1 MPPAA
6 LNADC
11 PPTAESRQILLNRIA
26 SVLALTLLLA
36 GPAVAQDS
44 PGPRPLPMPP
54 AIPEAR
60 DVAFPGTMTLSVDA
74 TDLDRRIFR
83 VKQTIPVTKAGPM
96 VLLYPEWLP
105 GNHAP
110 RGQLEKIAGLVITAG
125 GKPVKWV
132 RDPVEVYAFH
142 VDVPEGTTALD
153 LSFEFLSA
161 TAPDQGRVVVTNEM
175 LNLQWN
181 STAFYPAGWYVSRI
195 PVEASVTLPDGWK
208 FGVALDVASQ
218 SGGKT
223 TFKPVSF
230 ETLVDSPMFAGRY
243 FRQVEL
249 DRGGR
254 SPVMLN
260 IVADRPEQL
269 DINAEQLA
277 LHRNLV
283 VQADRLFGPRPF
295 DRYDFLLALTDRMG
309 GIGLEHHRSSENS
322 RNPEYFT
329 GWSRMTSQRSLL
341 PHEYA
346 HTWNGKFRRPADM
359 WTPDYA
365 TPMRGSLLWVYEG
378 QTQYW
383 GYMLSARAGLW
394 TKQDAL
400 GALAE
405 VAATYQGRG
414 GRQWRDTTD
423 TTLDPVISARKPKG
437 WLSWQRNEDY
447 YSEGL
452 LVWLDVDTLIREK
465 TGGKKSLD
473 DFARVFF
480 GGVEGDYTPK
490 VYDFQEV
497 VATLNG
503 VVAHDWA
510 AFLNARLASA
520 EAAPLDGFTRGGYRL
535 VWDSAQSTYQKGSD
549 TLGKRTDLTWSI
561 GLALNA
567 TGTITGVQWDGPAF
581 KAGLTVSNQIIA
593 VNGETYSA
601 ERLKAVVDASA
612 RGEPIELI
620 IKANEKFRVV
630 KLDWSGGL
638 RYPRLE
644 RIPGT
649 PDRLGDILAPRK
661 K

>member
-1 MPPAA
+1 
-6 LNADC
+6 
-11 PPTAESRQILLNRIA
+11 LLNRIA

-142 VDVPEGTTALD
+142 VDVPEGATALD

-329 GWSRMTSQRSLL
+329 GWSRTNTPTPGTASSGARPTCGRQTTPRRCGATCFGSMRARPSTGVTCCLPAPVFGQSRTPSAPWPRS
-341 PHEYA
+341 PQ
-346 HTWNGKFRRPADM
+346 PI
-359 WTPDYA
+359 
-365 TPMRGSLLWVYEG
+365 
-378 QTQYW
+378 
-383 GYMLSARAGLW
+383 RAGS
-394 TKQDAL
+394 
-400 GALAE
+400 
-405 VAATYQGRG
+405 AA
-414 GRQWRDTTD
+414 
-423 TTLDPVISARKPKG
+423 
-437 WLSWQRNEDY
+437 
-447 YSEGL
+447 
-452 LVWLDVDTLIREK
+452 
-465 TGGKKSLD
+465 
-473 DFARVFF
+473 
-480 GGVEGDYTPK
+480 
-490 VYDFQEV
+490 
-497 VATLNG
+497 
-503 VVAHDWA
+503 
-510 AFLNARLASA
+510 
-520 EAAPLDGFTRGGYRL
+520 
-535 VWDSAQSTYQKGSD
+535 
-549 TLGKRTDLTWSI
+549 
-561 GLALNA
+561 
-567 TGTITGVQWDGPAF
+567 
-581 KAGLTVSNQIIA
+581 
-593 VNGETYSA
+593 
-601 ERLKAVVDASA
+601 
-612 RGEPIELI
+612 
-620 IKANEKFRVV
+620 
-630 KLDWSGGL
+630 SGGT
-638 RYPRLE
+638 RP
-644 RIPGT
+644 T
-649 PDRLGDILAPRK
+649 PPSIR
-661 K
+661 